1 MGRIT
6 YADKVALNSNAGIPA
21 QNKVNDV
28 DMNNVK
34 NAINQLGAYLSATVQ
49 TGQPGK
55 CYITA
60 PGTLASGDTF
70 NVILPTAVN
79 PSANAQFSVDG
90 GTTYYPISR
99 PADAVQLIVS
109 DIAGKRVTLFF
120 TGTAF
125 LVLSGT
131 NLKGKSIVI
140 RKNTI
145 QAIASQ
151 TQTKLTFQTVD
162 PGYDPNVFAL
172 SNNDIVIKSKLVKSV
187 ACTVCY
193 QITSSLNTVTYLFKN
208 NSQLAALGRAAADSG
223 TMPGIVDNLALN
235 DTINFRMWLVNAGSV
250 SAAADW
256 NYAIVTVLD
265 TYE

>member
-6 YADKVALNSNAGIPA
+6 YADKVALNSNAEIPA

-70 NVILPTAVN
+70 NVVLPTAVN

-90 GTTYYPISR
+90 GSNYYPIAR
-99 PADAVQLIVS
+99 PADAGQLLVS
-109 DIAGKRVTLFF
+109 DVAGRRLALFF

-125 LVLSGT
+125 LVIDGMNT
-131 NLKGKSIVI
+131 KGKTIII
-140 RKNTI
+140 RKN
-145 QAIASQ
+145 Q
-151 TQTKLTFQTVD
+151 TQSMPATTKTRLTFHQVD
-162 PGYDPNVFAL
+162 AGYDSSVFDL
-172 SNNDIVIKSKLVKSV
+172 VTNGILLKSKFIK
-187 ACTVCY
+187 TVSIIMGY
-193 QITSSLNTVTYLFKN
+193 QITDSVSTITYVDTNT
-208 NSQLAALGRAAADSG
+208 SQVVALGRAAADSG
-223 TMPGIVDNLALN
+223 TMSTSFNATKD
-235 DTINFRMWLVNAGSV
+235 DTIYFAMYPL
-250 SAAADW
+250 SATTVTSSSDW
-256 NYAIVTVLD
+256 NWVVLTVLD

>member
-6 YADKVALNSNAGIPA
+6 YADKVALNSNAEIPA

-70 NVILPTAVN
+70 NVVLPTAVN

-109 DIAGKRVTLFF
+109 DVAGKRVTLFF

-125 LVLSGT
+125 LVINGA
-131 NLKGKSIVI
+131 NIKGKTIII
-140 RKNTI
+140 RKN
-145 QAIASQ
+145 Q
-151 TQTKLTFQTVD
+151 TQTMPATTKTRLTFHTVD
-162 PGYDPNVFAL
+162 AGYDSNVFDL
-172 SNNDIVIKSKLVKSV
+172 SSNGILLKSKFIKSVSIIMG
-187 ACTVCY
+187 Y
-193 QITSSLNTVTYLFKN
+193 QITGAVGTVTYVDKN
-208 NSQLAALGRAAADSG
+208 SAQVVALGRAAAESG
-223 TMPGIVDNLALN
+223 TMSTSFNATYN
-235 DTINFRMWLVNAGSV
+235 DTIYFAMYPL
-250 SAAADW
+250 SATQITSASDW
-256 NYAIVTVLD
+256 NWAVLTVLD